1 MNYMCRPVGATQ
13 FEVFMRRSSR
23 RPYRRTLDL
32 DNIVI
37 PGDPIVKASHIVV
50 KSKDGTVKDLQRYH
64 SVEDFVEIAFHEAI
78 KAYERVYGE
87 IKISPSGLYASDG
100 DLPVESE

>member
-1 MNYMCRPVGATQ
+1 
-13 FEVFMRRSSR
+13 MRKSTR

-50 KSKDGTVKDLQRYH
+50 KSKDGSVKGLQRYH

-78 KAYERVYGE
+78 EAYERVYGE
-87 IKISPSGLYASDG
+87 IKISPSGLSAYDG
-100 DLPVESE
+100 NSSEKSE